1 MRQAVLVPSS
11 CCQAKCS
18 SCLIFIEVKSSRSL
32 SPQGDPWIRKG
43 PFRALPLYRRQL
55 WALILSFPA
64 PHWPLHSHKQLPV
77 RPPPALWLLFHTCGV
92 NLAFLAIEPPLAK
105 PAVLLECSESSAGK
119 EPRWI
124 ALTLQNNPHLVLKP
138 SPPFQNNLYKIV
150 ISIHSYYCTD
160 LTRII
165 GSNLKIDLIA
175 L

>member
-1 MRQAVLVPSS
+1 MRQAVLAPSS

-32 SPQGDPWIRKG
+32 SPQGDPWIHKG

-55 WALILSFPA
+55 WVLILGFPV
-64 PHWPLHSHKQLPV
+64 PRWPLHSHKQLLV
-77 RPPPALWLLFHTCGV
+77 RPPPALLLLSRTCGV
-92 NLAFLAIEPPLAK
+92 NLTSSAIEPPLAK

-124 ALTLQNNPHLVLKP
+124 ALTLQNNPRLVLKL

-150 ISIHSYYCTD
+150 ISIHPYYCSDPTPF
-160 LTRII
+160 I
-165 GSNLKIDLIA
+165 GSNLKMNLIA